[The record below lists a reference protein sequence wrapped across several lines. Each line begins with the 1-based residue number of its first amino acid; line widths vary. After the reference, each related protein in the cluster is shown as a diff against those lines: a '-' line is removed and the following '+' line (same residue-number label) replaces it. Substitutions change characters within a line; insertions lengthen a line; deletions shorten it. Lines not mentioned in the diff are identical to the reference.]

1 MTSGIHL
8 STPVQLQ
15 GRSCVCLPT
24 RLVAHAALRAA
35 SHQQRQRSSLIS
47 SSLKGLKQHAPQRS
61 IRLQCSAQQ
70 ATGEGT
76 LISKTEVPAF
86 IPRQDLMDQLLRWA
100 RNEATDPDT
109 IGKYGLPIKV
119 EPYANRDGMLWGIT
133 VSILRDGALATEVGI
148 RYDEEEVLKH
158 DWVGRGADGFP
169 TLEGNAVAIVGKHLE
184 IRKLDSNPV
193 DEIARTAI
201 RGLCQELVAAI
212 NKYYAFGS
220 AFVDDST

>member
-1 MTSGIHL
+1 MTFM
-8 STPVQLQ
+8 STSTHGV
-15 GRSCVCLPT
+15 
-24 RLVAHAALRAA
+24 VA
-35 SHQQRQRSSLIS
+35 
-47 SSLKGLKQHAPQRS
+47 
-61 IRLQCSAQQ
+61 
-70 ATGEGT
+70 GT

-119 EPYANRDGMLWGIT
+119 EPYANKDGMLWGIT

-169 TLEGNAVAIVGKHLE
+169 TLEGNAVAINGKHLE
-184 IRKLDSNPV
+184 IRHAPSRMQASLRALSIGYIP
-193 DEIARTAI
+193 ISCPSR
-201 RGLCQELVAAI
+201 LLVRC
-212 NKYYAFGS
+212 
-220 AFVDDST
+220 TPP

>member
-1 MTSGIHL
+1 MTFMST
-8 STPVQLQ
+8 STP
-15 GRSCVCLPT
+15 GFI
-24 RLVAHAALRAA
+24 A
-35 SHQQRQRSSLIS
+35 
-47 SSLKGLKQHAPQRS
+47 
-61 IRLQCSAQQ
+61 
-70 ATGEGT
+70 GT

-184 IRKLDSNPV
+184 IRHAPSRMQASPRALS
-193 DEIARTAI
+193 I
-201 RGLCQELVAAI
+201 
-212 NKYYAFGS
+212 
-220 AFVDDST
+220 

>member
-1 MTSGIHL
+1 MNFRKGFLLDASLCIGTLHLLELLASFHKIPSTAMTFMST
-8 STPVQLQ
+8 STP
-15 GRSCVCLPT
+15 GFI
-24 RLVAHAALRAA
+24 A
-35 SHQQRQRSSLIS
+35 
-47 SSLKGLKQHAPQRS
+47 
-61 IRLQCSAQQ
+61 
-70 ATGEGT
+70 GT

-169 TLEGNAVAIVGKHLE
+169 HPGG
-184 IRKLDSNPV
+184 
-193 DEIARTAI
+193 
-201 RGLCQELVAAI
+201 
-212 NKYYAFGS
+212 
-220 AFVDDST
+220 